1 MIDAPS
7 LQPRAEQSAEL
18 AALMATYERQH
29 GPVQT
34 LPIVTAGNKQ
44 LPFVITS
51 PGKPKAKPSRALRQ
65 LDHKRHTA
73 DTAKKR
79 KAAERLEIL
88 QRMAPAGATILQ
100 MCDATGL
107 SAKTVMGRL
116 RDHRIK
122 RGPKMNLEVV

>member
-7 LQPRAEQSAEL
+7 LQRRDDLSASLAEQM
-18 AALMATYERQH
+18 AAYERQH

-79 KAAERLEIL
+79 KAAERLATL
-88 QRMAPAGATILQ
+88 HRMGPADASIAA

-107 SAKTVMGRL
+107 SAKTVMDRL
-116 RDHRIK
+116 RDHRIQ
-122 RGPKMNLEVV
+122 RGPKMDLNA

>member
-1 MIDAPS
+1 MIEAPS

-65 LDHKRHTA
+65 QDHKRVELN
-73 DTAKKR
+73 TAKKR
-79 KAAERLEIL
+79 KAAERLAIL
-88 QRMAPAGATILQ
+88 QRMAPAGASINE

-107 SAKTVMGRL
+107 SPKTVMDRL

-122 RGPKMNLEVV
+122 RGPKMNLEA

>member
-1 MIDAPS
+1 MIDAPN
-7 LQPRAEQSAEL
+7 LQPRSQQSAEL

-65 LDHKRHTA
+65 RDHKHA
-73 DTAKKR
+73 ELNTAKKR

-88 QRMAPAGATILQ
+88 HRMAPAGASINE

-107 SAKTVMGRL
+107 SAKTVMDRL

-122 RGPKMNLEVV
+122 RGPKMDLSA